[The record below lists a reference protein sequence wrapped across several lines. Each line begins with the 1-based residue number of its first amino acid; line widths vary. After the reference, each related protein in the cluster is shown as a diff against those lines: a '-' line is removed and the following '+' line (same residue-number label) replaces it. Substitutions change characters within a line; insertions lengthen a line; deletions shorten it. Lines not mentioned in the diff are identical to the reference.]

1 MKRVKSFNTTNFN
14 AEKVLNNMSYTA
26 EQLELAKKLGAA
38 TLHESAGRIGALP
51 SSIKPVTPEMKLA
64 GPAYTVHVPAGDNL
78 WIHRAIYAASPG
90 DVLVVYTSGGHEWGY
105 WGDILNS
112 AAIARGLG
120 GLVIDGGVRDT
131 AELAEMPFSVF
142 SNGVC
147 IRGTIKDYEGLAW
160 SCEPV
165 QIGDVVVKQGD
176 LVIGDRDGVAV
187 IPQADV
193 AQALKKGV
201 EREEDETNKTK
212 RIEAG
217 ERTIDIYGFGEG

>member
-1 MKRVKSFNTTNFN
+1 MKRVKRCNITSCSE
-14 AEKVLNNMSYTA
+14 EKVLSKLLYTP
-26 EQLELAKKLGAA
+26 EQLSLAKRLGAA
-38 TLHESAGRIGALP
+38 TLHEAAGRIGALP
-51 SSIKPVTPEMKLA
+51 SAIKPVSPDMKLA

-90 DVLVVYTSGGHEWGY
+90 DILVVYTSGGHEWGY

-131 AELAEMPFSVF
+131 AELATMPFAVF

-147 IRGTIKDYEGLAW
+147 LRGTIKDYQGLAW
-160 SCEPV
+160 SREPV
-165 QIGDVVVKQGD
+165 LIGDVVIEQGD

-187 IPQADV
+187 IPQTHVDV
-193 AQALKKGV
+193 ALQKAV
-201 EREEDETNKTK
+201 QREEDETDKVR

-217 ERTIDIYGFGEG
+217 ARTIDIYGFGEA